1 MRGDIEFKSEFRS
14 DKLAVLI
21 DAENT
26 STKVIESLLKEITK
40 FGTSYVKRIY
50 GDWTNQQMNA
60 WKKVLNN
67 CGLVPIQQFS
77 YTQGKNATDSA
88 LIIDAMDLLYTDKF
102 DGFCIVSSDSD
113 FTRLAHRIR
122 ENGLAVYGFGKKTTP
137 QAFKTACDRFIST
150 DLLNSETEND
160 QTSHKLINHATTPES
175 TNLSDSSKISKAKLN
190 QLLKDAYD
198 SATGDENK
206 KVNLGYLGQQLTRL
220 DSSFDSRAYGYKKLG
235 DLLKSTDLFIVK
247 GNYAMLK

>member
-1 MRGDIEFKSEFRS
+1 MRGDKEFKS

-160 QTSHKLINHATTPES
+160 QSPHKLINNARIPES

-247 GNYAMLK
+247 GNYVMLK